1 MLSSVSVLKGP
12 GSSETA
18 DFTHFERDQCMWEP
32 SPPPASWKPSVPA
45 FGVFE
50 DGNHAVFL
58 DLSKPV
64 KEIKGLLAAPKWVD
78 VVELGGFVIRY
89 ADGTDVY
96 VGLPSSIWSQLDDDK
111 PLKKLPRHQH
121 MSTSLGPMKPP
132 ELPAHVK
139 DDEEVRAQNRDGA
152 VWRLGEEGERIEKV
166 VVWETS
172 SNRIDGMQFYSE
184 TGKASLRWGKCGGQP
199 TGEITTSD
207 R

>member
-1 MLSSVSVLKGP
+1 ML
-12 GSSETA
+12 
-18 DFTHFERDQCMWEP
+18 DQYIWDP
-32 SPPPASWKPSVPA
+32 APPPPTWHPSTPA
-45 FGVFE
+45 FGPSPNN
-50 DGNHAVFL
+50 DQATFL
-58 DLSKPV
+58 DFSKPV
-64 KEIKGLLAAPKWVD
+64 KEIRGLLAAPEWVD

-89 ADGTDVY
+89 ADDSEVY
-96 VGLPSSIWSQLDDDK
+96 VGLPSPIWAQLDDST
-111 PLKKLPRHQH
+111 PLKELPRHQH
-121 MSTSLGPMKPP
+121 MATSLGPMKPP